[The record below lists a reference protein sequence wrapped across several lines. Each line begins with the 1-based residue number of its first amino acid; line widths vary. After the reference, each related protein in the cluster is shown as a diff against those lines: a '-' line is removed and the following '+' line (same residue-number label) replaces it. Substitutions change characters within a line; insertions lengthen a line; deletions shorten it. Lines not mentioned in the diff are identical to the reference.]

1 MKLMTLQKSDKFWQI
16 KIRWKL
22 QLNEN
27 EMEDIYSEMNQCEN
41 DQNYLINMY
50 DSIYDQIN
58 NDPYRYSNID
68 WIKI

>member
-1 MKLMTLQKSDKFWQI
+1 
-16 KIRWKL
+16 
-22 QLNEN
+22 
-27 EMEDIYSEMNQCEN
+27 MEDIYSEMNQCEN

-68 WIKI
+68 